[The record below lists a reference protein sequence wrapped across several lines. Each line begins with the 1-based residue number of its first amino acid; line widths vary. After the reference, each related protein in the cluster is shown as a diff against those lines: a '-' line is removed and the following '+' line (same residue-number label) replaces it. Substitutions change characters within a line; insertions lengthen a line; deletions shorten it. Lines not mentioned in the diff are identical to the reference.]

1 MLTLNE
7 WHARYSQQAGWSG
20 HLRSYLNQK
29 YGLLES
35 KSILDIG
42 CGTGVLEAEYAAQI
56 TGTVVGVDISYPHA
70 RYAARTVPGAEIA
83 AADGYSLPFKSN
95 SFDLVFCHYLLLW
108 LKEPGKVLAEML
120 RVAKPGGYVTA
131 FAEPDHA
138 GRIDWPDVL
147 VEAGKKQTGALAAQ
161 GVDPLAGRKLA
172 GWFADSGLQVLESG
186 LMGGQWTPSEQRGEA
201 DLEMQVLAD
210 DLAEGELGKWM
221 DADRQARLSGN
232 RVLFVPVFYA
242 IGQKY
247 SPRSSQRSQREW
259 RTENRAERPATSNQK
274 TATRDQEL
282 VIGNYEI
289 NSL

>member
-1 MLTLNE
+1 MLTLDK

-56 TGTVVGVDISYPHA
+56 TGTVVGVDISFPND
-70 RYAARTVPGAEIA
+70 RYAARTAPRACIT

-108 LKEPGKVLAEML
+108 LKQPVNVLAEML
-120 RVAKPGGYVTA
+120 RVAKPDGYVA
-131 FAEPDHA
+131 ALAEPDHA
-138 GRIDWPDVL
+138 GRIDWPEASVELGKRQTDAL
-147 VEAGKKQTGALAAQ
+147 VAQ
-161 GVDPLAGRKLA
+161 GVDPHAGRKLT

-186 LMGGQWTPSEQRGEA
+186 LMGGQWTPSEQTGESE
-201 DLEMQVLAD
+201 LEMQVLAD
-210 DLAEGELGKWM
+210 DLGNKGELIH
-221 DADRQARLSGN
+221 ADPQASSKGS

-242 IGQKY
+242 IGHKL
-247 SPRSSQRSQREW
+247 
-259 RTENRAERPATSNQK
+259 T
-274 TATRDQEL
+274 
-282 VIGNYEI
+282 
-289 NSL
+289 